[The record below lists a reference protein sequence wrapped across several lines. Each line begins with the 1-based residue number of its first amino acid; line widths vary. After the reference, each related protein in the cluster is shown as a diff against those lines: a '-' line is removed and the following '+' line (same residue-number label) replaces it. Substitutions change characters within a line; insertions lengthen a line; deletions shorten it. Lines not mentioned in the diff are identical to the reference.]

1 MYNWKLNYL
10 VKTISPAAI
19 NFDKFYHPFHF
30 AIPRSILSIKHER
43 AISLI
48 AHSASTLFIF
58 YLCRCIFNARLID
71 LYHLLEYIVL

>member
-1 MYNWKLNYL
+1 MYNSKLNYF
-10 VKTISPAAI
+10 VEIISPGAI

-30 AIPRSILSIKHER
+30 AIPQSILSIGHGW

-58 YLCRCIFNARLID
+58 YLCRCIFNLIVRLID
-71 LYHLLEYIVL
+71 LYHLL